1 VQLQVERE
9 ERMNKAFL
17 KGRLTKDPEV
27 RYTQNNTLV
36 ATFTI
41 AVNRREKDKADFI
54 NCIAWGKTGEFVS
67 KYFKKGQEILAVGR
81 IQVRDY
87 DKDGHKVYVTEVIV
101 EEVEFC
107 GNKEKGNE
115 QIEVNYVDSPD
126 DSLPF

>member
-1 VQLQVERE
+1 MPLQAERG

-17 KGRLTKDPEV
+17 KGRLARDPEV

-41 AVNRREKDKADFI
+41 AVNRKEKDKADFI

-87 DKDGHKVYVTEVIV
+87 DKDGKKVYVTEVIV

-107 GNKEKGNE
+107 GSKNG
-115 QIEVNYVDSPD
+115 QVEVNYVDSPD

>member
-1 VQLQVERE
+1 VERE

-54 NCIAWGKTGEFVS
+54 NCVAWGKTGEFVS

-107 GNKEKGNE
+107 GNKQSE
-115 QIEVNYVDSPD
+115 QIEINYVDSPD

>member
-1 VQLQVERE
+1 MPLQAERG

-17 KGRLTKDPEV
+17 KGRLTREPEV

-41 AVNRREKDKADFI
+41 AVNRKEKDKADFI

-87 DKDGHKVYVTEVIV
+87 DKDGKKVYVTEVIV

-107 GNKEKGNE
+107 GSKNG
-115 QIEVNYVDSPD
+115 QIEVNYADSPD
-126 DSLPF
+126 DDLPF

>member
-1 VQLQVERE
+1 VERE

>member
-1 VQLQVERE
+1 MPLQAERG

-17 KGRLTKDPEV
+17 KGRLTRDPEV

-41 AVNRREKDKADFI
+41 AVNRKEKDKADFI

-87 DKDGHKVYVTEVIV
+87 DKDGKKVYVTEVIV

-107 GNKEKGNE
+107 GSKNGQVE
-115 QIEVNYVDSPD
+115 INYVDSPD
-126 DSLPF
+126 EDLPF